1 MYSSKGCVSSKENLS
16 AVAVLR
22 GKKNHIEDKVLE
34 TMLAVRRHRH
44 VAGP

>member
-1 MYSSKGCVSSKENLS
+1 MYSSKGCVSSKGNMS

-22 GKKNHIEDKVLE
+22 SKKNHVEDKVLE
-34 TMLAVRRHRH
+34 TMLAVRRHRN